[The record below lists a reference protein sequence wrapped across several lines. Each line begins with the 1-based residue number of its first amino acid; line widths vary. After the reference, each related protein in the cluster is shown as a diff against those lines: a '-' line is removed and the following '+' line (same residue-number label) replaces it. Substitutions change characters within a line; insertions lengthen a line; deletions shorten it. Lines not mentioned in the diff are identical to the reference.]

1 MILPAKNTNSKNSS
15 DIAGLK
21 STSKFL
27 AVTRDE
33 TAGNVK
39 KIIVDRTN
47 EFEIIDDIY
56 VVDKNNILEGTVSLR
71 ELLQTPNETK
81 LETIMKKNVA
91 SVRYHSHQERVIQ
104 LALKND
110 LKAVPVVDK
119 ENRLLGVIPHDVIL
133 DIFHHE
139 FREDILSSGGIR
151 HKVKGIEEITTPVS
165 RLIKARLPSL
175 ILGLLGG
182 LVAAYIVSGFEE
194 VLKSYLVLAAF
205 LPVMIYLSDAIGTQ
219 SQTLVVRMISM
230 EPKFSL
236 KRYLTREIKIGASL
250 GAIFAILLFI
260 ATILG
265 LGSISLGMIIGI
277 SMFVSMLTQAFIAT
291 YLSIIL
297 TKFHVDP
304 AAASGPIATI
314 ISDITTVIVYF
325 SMATILLERL

>member
-1 MILPAKNTNSKNSS
+1 MSTKNTNSKNSS

-21 STSKFL
+21 SSSKFL
-27 AVTRDE
+27 AVSRDE

-39 KIIVDRTN
+39 KIILNRTI
-47 EFEIIDDIY
+47 EFEIIDDIF
-56 VVDKNNILEGTVSLR
+56 VIDKNNILEGAVSLR
-71 ELLQTPNETK
+71 ELFQTPNETK
-81 LETIMKKNVA
+81 LETIMRKDIP
-91 SVRYHSHQERVIQ
+91 SVKYHSHQERVIQ

-110 LKAVPVVDK
+110 LKAIPVVDK

-139 FREDILSSGGIR
+139 FREDILSSGGIH
-151 HKVKGIEEITTPVS
+151 HKVKGIEEIATPIS

-175 ILGLLGG
+175 VLGLVGG

-205 LPVMIYLSDAIGTQ
+205 MPVMIYLSDAVGTQ

-265 LGSISLGMIIGI
+265 WGQNSLAMIIGI
-277 SMFVSMLTQAFIAT
+277 SMFVSILTQAFIAT

-297 TKFHVDP
+297 TKLHVDP

-325 SMATILLERL
+325 GMATILLEEL

>member
-1 MILPAKNTNSKNSS
+1 MPVKNTNSKNSS

-27 AVTRDE
+27 AVEKDE
-33 TAGNVK
+33 TAANVK
-39 KIIVDRTN
+39 KIIMDRTK
-47 EFEIIDDIY
+47 EFEVIDDIY
-56 VVDKNNILEGTVSLR
+56 VVNKNNILEGAVSLR
-71 ELLQTPNETK
+71 DLLQAPNETK
-81 LETIMKKNVA
+81 LEEIMKKDIA

-119 ENRLLGVIPHDVIL
+119 ENRLLGVIPHNTIL

-139 FREDILSSGGIR
+139 FREDILSSGGIH
-151 HKVKGIEEITTPVS
+151 HKVKEIEEITTPVS

-175 ILGLLGG
+175 ILGLVGG
-182 LVAAYIVSGFEE
+182 LIAAYIVSSFEE
-194 VLKSYLVLAAF
+194 VLRTYLVLAAF
-205 LPVMIYLSDAIGTQ
+205 MPVMIYLSDAVGTQ

-250 GAIFAILLFI
+250 GSIFAVLLFI

-265 LGSISLGMIIGI
+265 WGPLSFGVIIGI
-277 SMFVSMLTQAFIAT
+277 AMFTSMLTQAFIAT
-291 YLSIIL
+291 YLSITL

-304 AAASGPIATI
+304 AVASGPIATI

-325 SMATILLERL
+325 SIAAVLLENL

>member
-1 MILPAKNTNSKNSS
+1 
-15 DIAGLK
+15 
-21 STSKFL
+21 
-27 AVTRDE
+27 
-33 TAGNVK
+33 
-39 KIIVDRTN
+39 
-47 EFEIIDDIY
+47 
-56 VVDKNNILEGTVSLR
+56 
-71 ELLQTPNETK
+71 
-81 LETIMKKNVA
+81 
-91 SVRYHSHQERVIQ
+91 VIQ

-265 LGSISLGMIIGI
+265 WGPISLGMIIGI

>member
-1 MILPAKNTNSKNSS
+1 MTAKNTNSKNFSE
-15 DIAGLK
+15 IAGLK

-27 AVTRDE
+27 AVTRDI
-33 TAGNVK
+33 TAGDVK
-39 KIIVDRTN
+39 KSIMDNTK
-47 EFEIIDDIY
+47 EFEVIDDVY
-56 VVDKNNILEGTVSLR
+56 VVDKNNILEGVVSLK
-71 ELLQTPNETK
+71 ELLQTTNETK
-81 LETIMKKNVA
+81 LETIMKTNVV
-91 SVRYHSHQERVIQ
+91 SVRYHSHQERIIQ

-110 LKAVPVVDK
+110 LKAIPVVNK
-119 ENRLLGVIPHDVIL
+119 ENHLLGVIPHDVIL

-139 FREDILSSGGIR
+139 FRQDILSSGGIH
-151 HKVKGIEEITTPVS
+151 HKVKEIEEITTPVS

-182 LVAAYIVSGFEE
+182 LVAAFIVSGFEE

-205 LPVMIYLSDAIGTQ
+205 MPVMIYLSDAVGTQ
-219 SQTLVVRMISM
+219 SQTLIVRMISM

-265 LGSISLGMIIGI
+265 WGPIYLGIIIGI
-277 SMFVSMLTQAFIAT
+277 AMFVSMLTQAFLAT

-297 TKFHVDP
+297 AKFHVDP
-304 AAASGPIATI
+304 AVASGPIATI
-314 ISDITTVIVYF
+314 ISDITTVIAYF
-325 SMATILLERL
+325 SIASILLENF